1 MATEGRLTAQQYRQL
16 KSLLLA
22 DIEDVAVCDL
32 TPEVLRLAVSSLE
45 ASALRG
51 EASVASAVPDWLHPL
66 VCCHLG
72 TNTPLP

>member
-1 MATEGRLTAQQYRQL
+1 VATEGRLTAQQYRQL

-22 DIEDVAVCDL
+22 DIADVAVCD
-32 TPEVLRLAVSSLE
+32 
-45 ASALRG
+45 ASVLRG

-72 TNTPLP
+72 TSTPLP